1 MAGVLED
8 GASREQGSGCHDK
21 GMNSASTVGT
31 GSASWRRLRDL
42 WSRLKRAVVGD
53 HDRQGMPRCQRRSPT
68 DEMQAEL
75 GMDLEKP
82 VKLLASAAAMEAS
95 VDGH

>member
-1 MAGVLED
+1 
-8 GASREQGSGCHDK
+8 
-21 GMNSASTVGT
+21 
-31 GSASWRRLRDL
+31 
-42 WSRLKRAVVGD
+42 
-53 HDRQGMPRCQRRSPT
+53 
-68 DEMQAEL
+68 MQAEL